1 MPATARPRR
10 SVLYMPGAN
19 ARALE
24 KGRGLPADAII
35 MDLEDAVTPDAKA
48 VARGQ
53 ILDALNAGGYGAREL
68 IVRVNALDTPW
79 GRDDL
84 TAMAGCGADA
94 ILLPKVSTALDI
106 EQALGVLDANGAPD
120 SLAIWCMMETPLAML
135 NAKEIAGASPRLGA
149 LVMGTSDLVKD
160 MHAAHTALRLPL
172 LAALST
178 CILAARAFDLAILDG
193 VHLDLADDAGFAE
206 ACRQGRDLGFDGKTL
221 IHPKTLAAANEIFAP
236 SADEIEWSRRII
248 AAHAEAEA
256 AGKGVVLVDGKLI
269 ENLHVDAAHRLMTLA
284 ETIETFDATNAVN
297 AA

>member
-24 KGRGLPADAII
+24 KGRTLPADAII
-35 MDLEDAVTPDAKA
+35 MDLEDAVTPDAKEL
-48 VARGQ
+48 ARGQ
-53 ILDALNAGGYGAREL
+53 ILDALSAGGYGAREL

-84 TAMAGCGADA
+84 IAMAGCGADA
-94 ILLPKVSTALDI
+94 ILVPKVSTAFDI
-106 EQALGVLDANGAPD
+106 DQALSVLDDHGAPE
-120 SLAIWCMMETPLAML
+120 SLSLWCMMETPLAIL

-149 LVMGTSDLVKD
+149 FVMGTSDLVKD
-160 MHAAHTALRLPL
+160 LHAAHTAMRLPM
-172 LAALST
+172 LAALSI
-178 CILAARAFDLAILDG
+178 CVVAARAYGLAILDG
-193 VHLDLADDAGFAE
+193 VHLDLADDEGFAD
-206 ACRQGRDLGFDGKTL
+206 ACRQGRELGFDGKTL
-221 IHPKTLAAANEIFAP
+221 IHPKTLAGANEIFAP
-236 SADEIEWSRRII
+236 AADEIEWSKRII

-269 ENLHVDAAHRLMTLA
+269 ESLHVEAAHRLMTLA
-284 ETIETFDATNAVN
+284 ETIATLETAN